1 MSLKDVREFLGL
13 TQKELAER
21 LTMSQVAISSIECG
35 RRRMTER
42 FIDNLCLVFGLNKNF
57 VMYGRGEPYAAGRGG
72 SADVWLDD
80 FIKAYNELDDDG
92 KAFVREFAER
102 CGLVVGAD
110 EKRKSS

>member
-42 FIDNLCLVFGLNKNF
+42 FVDNLCLVFGLNKDF
-57 VMYGRGEPYAAGRGG
+57 VMSGEGEPYAVKLRESDA
-72 SADVWLDD
+72 WLDD
-80 FIKAYNELDDDG
+80 FVRAYGELDEDG

-102 CGLVVGAD
+102 CGLVVGRTT
-110 EKRKSS
+110 EKKLS